1 MAIFNPGFL
10 GLVFLKNEST
20 YPCVQMHK
28 DHWSKFPEIFGGE
41 FNEDDH
47 LIGFS
52 VAMSGNILDEQIDR
66 AQEMGAVFGR
76 DFFAT
81 SSVEGVISDKP
92 EWLLVETTNGEI
104 RYSMT
109 EA

>member
-1 MAIFNPGFL
+1 
-10 GLVFLKNEST
+10 
-20 YPCVQMHK
+20 MHK

>member
-1 MAIFNPGFL
+1 
-10 GLVFLKNEST
+10 
-20 YPCVQMHK
+20 MHK
-28 DHWSKFPEIFGGE
+28 DHWSKFPEIFGGD
-41 FNEDDH
+41 FNEDGH

-52 VAMSGNILDEQIDR
+52 VAMSGNLDDQIDR
-66 AQEMGAVFGR
+66 AQEMGAVFGK

-92 EWLLVETTNGEI
+92 EWLLVETQDGEI
-104 RYSMT
+104 RYSTT